1 MKKPLL
7 QSSPQKHEGDDH
19 CCHKEMEQYYSI
31 EGSHQYVPQNLSQA
45 SHAIQPSFAEIN
57 ERVKNIKF
65 DGSMDVYIQLK
76 VFLKSKAGAQ
86 NEGEDRD
93 DEYQPEVFNQSVNED
108 HQGSVNDHS

>member
-1 MKKPLL
+1 
-7 QSSPQKHEGDDH
+7 
-19 CCHKEMEQYYSI
+19 
-31 EGSHQYVPQNLSQA
+31 
-45 SHAIQPSFAEIN
+45 
-57 ERVKNIKF
+57 
-65 DGSMDVYIQLK
+65 MDVYIQLK